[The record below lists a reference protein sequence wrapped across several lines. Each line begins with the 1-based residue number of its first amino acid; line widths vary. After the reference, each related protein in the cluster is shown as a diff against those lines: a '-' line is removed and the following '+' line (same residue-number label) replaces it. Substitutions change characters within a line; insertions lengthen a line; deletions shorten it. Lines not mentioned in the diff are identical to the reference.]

1 MRRLVLLPFAALVL
15 VPAAPPAAAE
25 PPAEPYLVMDVE
37 EEGIGR
43 GWPVCFFDPCDPSA
57 IKGSV
62 PSHLTAVG
70 ERVFF
75 LAWDHPRGRELWVS
89 DGTAEGT
96 RLAVDLELDGWD
108 PAELIGAAGDRLVY
122 QSNGLWATDGTPEG
136 THQLAPHQRP
146 LPLHRPWPLR
156 VGTTAAVGDL
166 LYFAYDRGFS
176 QPSWLWRTDGTPEG
190 TFPVELPVTVLRT
203 AAVDGA
209 LILAVRPMIDDF
221 PVPPTLLWRLT
232 ADGETTE
239 LARGCGLGFF
249 DSDFTGLTGFGGD
262 VVFYS
267 RCVEGAG
274 QGQGTSLFTIP
285 AAGGAATLVADR
297 VETWDQ
303 PLASWW
309 EVGFLLEPRPPSVV
323 APPTVVGERLVFG
336 RSGSAGDELW
346 SSGGG
351 ELRLEAGGLPGELRR
366 VAAAGERPLVV
377 VGPDAE
383 WHGVADGALVP
394 LGVIDGGVA
403 GFATPD
409 AFYTPAPRGGIAR
422 LDGTAEGS
430 DVVLAEVFA
439 GSLSFGGAGDR
450 VYFEAWD
457 AVHDHELWALPVTA
471 PSPHGCVEDDG
482 TLCLA
487 GERFAVSVTWR
498 DPRSGDTGAGV
509 ADGETADS
517 GFFWFF
523 DPANLEVLV
532 KVLDAT
538 TVNGHHWVFH
548 GSLTD
553 VEYEVRVEDLA
564 TGAVRTYHRPAGSLC
579 GGADAAAFPA
589 DGAGVAGAA
598 GAPLRTASGGTSA
611 AAPLTLGPSG
621 RFIVAVEW
629 LDPETGTYRPA
640 TLVEK
645 TSDSAWAWFFDPAN
659 VEVFLKVLDA
669 RVLDGRFW
677 VFHGGL
683 TDVAYRVTI
692 TDGATGAERMYEKPA
707 GSLCGGADT
716 AAF

>member
-1 MRRLVLLPFAALVL
+1 MRRLVLLSLAALVL
-15 VPAAPPAAAE
+15 AVPPAAAE
-25 PPAEPYLVMDVE
+25 SPAEPYLVKDIDEWAVGRE
-37 EEGIGR
+37 HPGCTVSAGCSTIEG
-43 GWPVCFFDPCDPSA
+43 SL
-57 IKGSV
+57 

-70 ERVFF
+70 NRVFF
-75 LAWDHPRGRELWVS
+75 LAFDHSRGRNLWVS

-96 RLAVDLELDGWD
+96 RLAVDLELNGWE

-122 QSNGLWATDGTPEG
+122 RSIGLWATDGTPEG
-136 THQLAPHQRP
+136 TRQLAPHQYP
-146 LPLHRPWPLR
+146 LALHPQWPLR
-156 VGTTAAVGDL
+156 AGTTAAVGDL

-190 TFPVELPVTVLRT
+190 TFPVELPVTVLRA

-209 LILAVRPMIDDF
+209 LILAVRQTSDGF

-232 ADGETTE
+232 ADGETSE
-239 LARGCGLGFF
+239 LARGCGAGVL
-249 DSDFTGLTGFGGD
+249 DRDMTGLAGFGGD
-262 VVFYS
+262 VVFYA

-274 QGQGTSLFTIP
+274 QGQGPSLFTVP

-297 VETWDQ
+297 VETWNQ
-303 PLASWW
+303 PLASRW
-309 EVGFLLEPRPPSVV
+309 EVGLLLEPRPPSVV
-323 APPTVVGERLVFG
+323 APPAVAGERLVFG

-346 SSGGG
+346 SYGGG
-351 ELRLEAGGLPGELRR
+351 ELRLEAGGLPGELLR
-366 VAAAGERPLVV
+366 VAAVGERPLVV

-394 LGVIDGGVA
+394 LGAIDGGVV
-403 GFATPD
+403 GVATPD
-409 AFYTPAPRGGIAR
+409 AFYAPAAQGGIAR

-430 DVVLAEVFA
+430 DVVLAEAFA
-439 GSLSFGGAGDR
+439 GWFSFGGAGDR
-450 VYFEAWD
+450 VYFEAVD
-457 AVHDHELWALPVTA
+457 AHGHELWALPVTA
-471 PSPHGCVEDDG
+471 PSPHGCVEDDVS
-482 TLCLA
+482 LCLA

-509 ADGETADS
+509 AVGETADS

-579 GGADAAAFPA
+579 GGADTAAFPA
-589 DGAGVAGAA
+589 DGAAAGAA
-598 GAPLRTASGGTSA
+598 GAPLRTAPGGASSA
-611 AAPLTLGPSG
+611 ASLTLGPGG
-621 RFIVAVEW
+621 RFTVDVEW
-629 LDPETGTYRPA
+629 LDAQAGVFRPA

-645 TSDSAWAWFFDPAN
+645 TADSAWAWFFDPAN
-659 VEVFLKVLDA
+659 VEVFLKVIDA
-669 RVLDGRFW
+669 RVLDGHFW

-683 TDVAYRVTI
+683 TDVAYRLTV
-692 TDGATGAERMYEKPA
+692 TDGATGAQRVYEKPA
-707 GSLCGGADT
+707 GSFCGGADT

>member
-1 MRRLVLLPFAALVL
+1 MRRFVLLPLAVILLAV
-15 VPAAPPAAAE
+15 PPAAAE
-25 PPAEPYLVMDVE
+25 PPAEPYLVMDI
-37 EEGIGR
+37 EEGAVGR
-43 GWPVCFFDPCDPSA
+43 EHPGCTVSA
-57 IKGSV
+57 GCSTIEGSL

-70 ERVFF
+70 DRVFF
-75 LAWDHPRGRELWVS
+75 LAFDHPRGRNLWVS

-96 RLAVDLELDGWD
+96 RLAVDLELDGWE
-108 PAELIGAAGDRLVY
+108 PAELIGAVGDRLVY
-122 QSNGLWATDGTPEG
+122 RSAGLWATDGTPEG
-136 THQLAPHQRP
+136 TRQLAPHQ
-146 LPLHRPWPLR
+146 PWPLR
-156 VGTTAAVGDL
+156 GGTTAAVGDL

-190 TFPVELPVTVLRT
+190 TFPVEVPVTVLRA

-209 LILAVRPMIDDF
+209 LILAVRQMSDDF

-232 ADGETTE
+232 AGGETTE
-239 LARGCGLGFF
+239 LARSCGAGFL
-249 DSDFTGLTGFGGD
+249 DSDFTGLTAFGGD

-303 PLASWW
+303 PLASRW
-309 EVGFLLEPRPPSVV
+309 EVGLLLEPRPPSVV
-323 APPTVVGERLVFG
+323 APPAVVGERLVFG

-346 SSGGG
+346 SYGGG
-351 ELRLEAGGLPGELRR
+351 ELRLEVGGLPGELQR
-366 VAAAGERPLVV
+366 VAAAGERSLVV
-377 VGPDAE
+377 VEPDAE

-409 AFYTPAPRGGIAR
+409 AFYTPAAQGGIGR

-430 DVVLAEVFA
+430 DVVLAELFA
-439 GSLSFGGAGDR
+439 GSFSFGGAGDR
-450 VYFEAWD
+450 VYFDAWD
-457 AVHDHELWALPVTA
+457 ATHDHELWALPVTA

-509 ADGETADS
+509 AVGETADS

-589 DGAGVAGAA
+589 DGGTAGAA
-598 GAPLRTASGGTSA
+598 GAPLRTAASEASA
-611 AAPLTLGPSG
+611 AALALGPGG
-621 RFIVAVEW
+621 RVTVAVDW
-629 LDPETGTYRPA
+629 LDPETATYRPA

-645 TSDSAWAWFFDPAN
+645 TADSAWAWFFDPAN

-692 TDGATGAERMYEKPA
+692 TDGATGAERVYEKPA